1 MKKQLYLSGKLLL
14 FAAALFVI
22 NSCSKSKSSGVTP
35 TITNLV
41 GTYKL
46 SSETSQQDGSTVQ
59 INVLDSL
66 PVCEKD
72 DELRFNSNS
81 TYDYLDAGTACAPT
95 GAYSGTWD
103 LPSSNILVLDD
114 YSLYSIKSFDTKTLV
129 MIFTDLGSSPI
140 ISYTLTLVKQ

>member
-1 MKKQLYLSGKLLL
+1 MKKKLYLTSKLLL
-14 FAAALFVI
+14 FAAVLFAI

-35 TITNLV
+35 TMANLV

-46 SSETSQQDGSTVQ
+46 SSETSQQGTATQ
-59 INVLDSL
+59 INILESL
-66 PVCEKD
+66 PACEKD
-72 DELRFNSNS
+72 DELRFNADSS
-81 TYDYLDAGTACAPT
+81 YDYLDDGTVCTPT

-114 YSLYSIKSFDTKTLV
+114 YSLYSIKSFDNITLV

-140 ISYTLTLVKQ
+140 INYTLTLVKQ

>member
-1 MKKQLYLSGKLLL
+1 MKKQLCLTSKLLLL
-14 FAAALFVI
+14 FAAAFII

-35 TITNLV
+35 TMTNLV
-41 GTYKL
+41 GTYNL
-46 SSETSQQDGSTVQ
+46 SSETSNQEGSTVQ
-59 INVLDSL
+59 VNILDSL
-66 PVCEKD
+66 PLCEKD

-81 TYDYLDAGTACAPT
+81 TYDYLDAGAACTPT

-114 YSLYSIKSFDTKTLV
+114 YSLYSIKSFDNKTLV

-140 ISYTLTLVKQ
+140 ITYTLTLVKQ